1 MQFLVQSL
9 LAASLVALF
18 TVDLTFLKSDRGGGT
33 EPGTILYVRQIFL
46 YMMRFSHLSSLFFL
60 FLQSASSGN
69 IFLLSL

>member
-9 LAASLVALF
+9 LAAPLVALF
-18 TVDLTFLKSDRGGGT
+18 TVDLKFLKSDRGT

-46 YMMRFSHLSSLFFL
+46 YMMRFSQLSSFFFL